1 MNIIVLGAGAI
12 GSLYAAKMSERHEVT
27 VLARQPHAEA
37 INRRGLRL
45 MGLETGVYRV
55 EAVTAIASIPA
66 DSLMLLTSKVN
77 DNRTIAAA
85 IAPMVRDDTTIV
97 CVQNGLGGEDV
108 VRETVGNRGL
118 VLRAITQAGAV
129 FREPGVVDYRV
140 AGYTLLEQSAR
151 SPEIASLLTAC
162 GLDGRVS
169 EDIKVDVWRKL
180 IFNCV
185 INPIT
190 SIIGAEVGAIAD
202 RRLDPVKR
210 LVIDECLA
218 VARADGVTFDTDF
231 LEAIARVFGPS
242 HNVASMQQD
251 LRRGKATEIDF
262 MNGAVVGLGR
272 RVGIDCP
279 VNAALV
285 AIVKAM
291 EARGR
296 FVVP

>member
-12 GSLYAAKMSERHEVT
+12 GSLYAAKLSERHEVT
-27 VLARQPHAEA
+27 VLARQPHVEA

-55 EAVTAIASIPA
+55 EAVTEIASIPA
-66 DSLMLLTSKVN
+66 QSLMLLTSKVN
-77 DNRTIAAA
+77 DNRAIAAS

-97 CVQNGLGGEDV
+97 CVQNGLGGESV
-108 VRETVGNRGL
+108 VRENVGNRGV
-118 VLRAITQAGAV
+118 VLRAITQAGAI

-218 VARADGVTFDTDF
+218 VAREDGVTFDTDF
-231 LEAIARVFGPS
+231 LETIRRVFGPS
-242 HNVASMQQD
+242 HNIASMQQD

-262 MNGAVVGLGR
+262 MNGAVVALGR
-272 RVGIDCP
+272 RAGIDCP

>member
-12 GSLYAAKMSERHEVT
+12 GSLYAAKLSEKHEVT

-66 DSLMLLTSKVN
+66 QSLMLLTSKVN
-77 DNRTIAAA
+77 DNRAIAAS

-97 CVQNGLGGEDV
+97 CVQNGLGGESV
-108 VRETVGNRGL
+108 VRENVGNRGV
-118 VLRAITQAGAV
+118 VLRAITQAGAI

-231 LEAIARVFGPS
+231 LETIGRVFGPS
-242 HNVASMQQD
+242 HNIASMQQD

-262 MNGAVVGLGR
+262 MNGAVVGVGR
-272 RVGIDCP
+272 RAGIDCP

>member
-1 MNIIVLGAGAI
+1 
-12 GSLYAAKMSERHEVT
+12 
-27 VLARQPHAEA
+27 
-37 INRRGLRL
+37 
-45 MGLETGVYRV
+45 
-55 EAVTAIASIPA
+55 
-66 DSLMLLTSKVN
+66 MLLTSKVN
-77 DNRTIAAA
+77 DNRAIAAS
-85 IAPMVRDDTTIV
+85 IAPLVRDDTTIV
-97 CVQNGLGGEDV
+97 CVQNGLGGERV
-108 VRETVGNRGL
+108 VRENIGNRGL
-118 VLRAITQAGAV
+118 VLRAITQAGAI

-140 AGYTLLEQSAR
+140 AGYTVLEQSAR
-151 SPEIASLLTAC
+151 SGEIASLLTAS

-169 EDIKVDVWRKL
+169 ENIKVDVWRKL

-218 VARADGVTFDTDF
+218 VARADGVTFDVDF
-231 LEAIARVFGPS
+231 LETIGRVFAPS

-251 LRRGKATEIDF
+251 LRRGKTTEIDF
-262 MNGAVVGLGR
+262 LNGAVVSLGR
-272 RVGIDCP
+272 RVSIDCP

-291 EARGR
+291 EARGP

>member
-12 GSLYAAKMSERHEVT
+12 GSLYAAKLSERHEVT

>member
-12 GSLYAAKMSERHEVT
+12 GSLYAAKLSERHEVT
-27 VLARQPHAEA
+27 VLARQPHVEA

-66 DSLMLLTSKVN
+66 QSLMLLTSKVN
-77 DNRTIAAA
+77 DNRAIAAS

-97 CVQNGLGGEDV
+97 CVQNGLGGESV
-108 VRETVGNRGL
+108 VRENVGNRGV
-118 VLRAITQAGAV
+118 VLRAITQAGAI

-210 LVIDECLA
+210 LIIDECLA

-231 LEAIARVFGPS
+231 LETIRRVFGPS
-242 HNVASMQQD
+242 HNIASMQQD

-272 RVGIDCP
+272 RAGIDCP